1 MGSVSI
7 VVATYGHRKWVEL
20 AERRAL
26 PSARRFGH
34 PVIHA
39 HGDTLHGAR
48 NAGLDQVTT
57 RWVCFLDADDELEP
71 GYFEAMARAG
81 GEVRVPAVRYVRP
94 NGLARQSPGIPRVAG
109 HVHDCTAECLPLG
122 NWIVIGALVTAELV
136 RRVGGFDDH
145 RWSEDWCF
153 WSRCW
158 QAGAE
163 FVRCPEAV
171 YRAHV
176 RPDSR
181 NRGASAAAKMAAHRE
196 IAAERGFPIP

>member
-1 MGSVSI
+1 MTGVTI
-7 VVATYGHRKWVEL
+7 VVGTYGQRKWAEL

-34 PVIHA
+34 PVVHH
-39 HGDTLHGAR
+39 HGRSLHDAR
-48 NAGLDQVTT
+48 NGGLAQVTT

-94 NGLARQSPGIPRVAG
+94 NGLARQSPGIPKVAG
-109 HVHDCTAECLPLG
+109 HTHDCSAECLPFG
-122 NWIVIGALVTAELV
+122 NWIVIGALVTADLV
-136 RRVGGFDDH
+136 RRVGGFDNH
-145 RWSEDWCF
+145 AWSEDWCL
-153 WSRCW
+153 WARCY
-158 QAGAE
+158 QAGAA
-163 FVRCPEAV
+163 FARCPDAV

-181 NRGASAAAKMAAHRE
+181 NRAAPASKRLAAHRE

>member
-94 NGLARQSPGIPRVAG
+94 NGLARQSPGIPKVAG
-109 HVHDCTAECLPLG
+109 HTHDCSAECLPFG
-122 NWIVIGALVTAELV
+122 NWIVIGALVTADLV
-136 RRVGGFDDH
+136 RRVGGF
-145 RWSEDWCF
+145 RQWPCIEDWDL
-153 WSRCW
+153 WARCY
-158 QAGAE
+158 QAGAS
-163 FVRCPEAV
+163 FARCPDAV

-181 NRGASAAAKMAAHRE
+181 NRRARGHLMLDTHRR
-196 IAAERGFPIP
+196 IAVDLGLPVP